1 MLIGLSLAKVCTCL
15 ILSLVLHLDLC
26 DLAEYIR
33 AQEFDELRTNMRSN
47 KLFPGF
53 EEPAID
59 FPPTFKYDVPKS
71 KHYHYHHHHSST
83 RRDKEGRDSRD
94 KERNGLERGVR
105 ASLRAAR
112 RSRRRKDKEKEKGKM
127 GLVGVPKSESSKP
140 LRPLAE
146 QCESASSSDP
156 DQEQEQD
163 GEDDSEGGA
172 DSFSSRAQS
181 QPMSGTQSQRP
192 PSTRS
197 RPGSMRSQPLSTP
210 TLPRSSL
217 DPDGWEDAEPDSSDR
232 EDASF
237 VHYNTQ
243 MNAAP
248 APAGLARI
256 LSQGAKRGWRA
267 LGALS
272 PTPSERRKGGLG
284 TGTSSDVTVSA
295 GGRRG
300 VSTGPEAILRGG
312 LGVPGVGAG
321 GMGRSQP
328 NLVVDT
334 GVVSATSVGSAVG
347 VGRASMDAIGSGL
360 SPMSTPGFGG
370 GFGSMGGDM
379 ASVGAPLSPGVAS
392 VGSNSGLIPPPP
404 ILRAN
409 SSTGSVAVVED
420 TGDNEGGDVKGVYDT
435 SSKQRVPSWYVYS
448 L

>member
-1 MLIGLSLAKVCTCL
+1 
-15 ILSLVLHLDLC
+15 
-26 DLAEYIR
+26 
-33 AQEFDELRTNMRSN
+33 MRSN

-53 EEPAID
+53 EEPVID

-71 KHYHYHHHHSST
+71 KHHHHLSH
-83 RRDKEGRDSRD
+83 RRDKEGRESKE
-94 KERNGLERGVR
+94 KERSGKERGVR

-112 RSRRRKDKEKEKGKM
+112 RSKRRKEKEKEREKEKEKG
-127 GLVGVPKSESSKP
+127 GVGAGIGKSESSKP

-146 QCESASSSDP
+146 QCESGSSSDP

-163 GEDDSEGGA
+163 GEDDSEGDA

-181 QPMSGTQSQRP
+181 QRMSGTRSQRP

-197 RPGSMRSQPLSTP
+197 QRPTSIRSQPLSTP

-217 DPDGWEDAEPDSSDR
+217 DPDGWGDPQPDSSDG

-237 VHYNTQ
+237 VNHNTQ

-248 APAGLARI
+248 APAGLARM

-284 TGTSSDVTVSA
+284 MGTSSDVAV

-312 LGVPGVGAG
+312 LGVPGAGGG

-334 GVVSATSVGSAVG
+334 GVVGATSIGGAVG
-347 VGRASMDAIGSGL
+347 PGRASMDGFATGGGL
-360 SPMSTPGFGG
+360 S
-370 GFGSMGGDM
+370 
-379 ASVGAPLSPGVAS
+379 PLSPGTGVF
-392 VGSNSGLIPPPP
+392 GSIAGGVSSINSNTGLIPPPP
-404 ILRAN
+404 VLRA
-409 SSTGSVAVVED
+409 SSSAGSVALVED
-420 TGDNEGGDVKGVYDT
+420 SGENNGGEDVKGVYDT
-435 SSKQRVPSWYVYS
+435 SSKQRVPSWYVPFAIMTLCTNKRVIY
-448 L
+448 